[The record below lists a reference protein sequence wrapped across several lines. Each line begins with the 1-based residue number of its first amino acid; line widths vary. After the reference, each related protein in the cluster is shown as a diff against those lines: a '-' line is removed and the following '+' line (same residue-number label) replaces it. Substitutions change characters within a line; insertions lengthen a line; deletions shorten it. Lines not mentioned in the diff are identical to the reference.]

1 MTKNLFTP
9 LQVGP
14 YKLRNRIVMAPLTR
28 SRAADGNVP
37 HDLNALY
44 YAQRASAGLIISEAT
59 QVVPEGQGYIATP
72 GVHSDPQIA
81 GWRQVTDAVRTAGG
95 LIFLQLWHV
104 GRISHI
110 DFQPDGVAPVAPSA
124 IAAHGKTFTKNGLT
138 DLSTPRALELSELPG
153 VVAGYRTGAANAIA
167 AGFDGVEIHGANG
180 YLLDQFLRDKT
191 NHRSDA
197 YGGPIEN
204 RMRLLLETV
213 DAVAAEVGADKVGVR
228 ISPENTFNDIDDSDP
243 QTLFNAVAKALSGKG
258 LAYLH
263 VIEGNMAGKPDA
275 PTSTFDYAAI
285 KAAFGGNYLANF
297 NFDKARAEAAIAG
310 GKADMIAFGKF
321 FIANPDLVT
330 RFMLGAPLNA
340 LDDKTLYAGD
350 KRGYTDYPVLTGM
363 TG

>member
-81 GWRQVTDAVRTAGG
+81 GWRQVTDAVHAAGG

-104 GRISHI
+104 GRISHT
-110 DFQPDGVAPVAPSA
+110 DFQPGGVAPVAPSA
-124 IAAHGKTFTKNGLT
+124 IAARGQTFTKNGLT
-138 DLSTPRALELSELPG
+138 DLSTPRALELDELPG

-191 NHRSDA
+191 NHRTDA
-197 YGGPIEN
+197 YGGSIDN
-204 RMRLLLETV
+204 RIRLLTETV
-213 DAVAAEVGADKVGVR
+213 DAVAAEVGTDKVGVR

-243 QTLFNAVAKALSGKG
+243 QALFNAVAEALSGKG

-263 VIEGNMAGKPDA
+263 VVEGNMAGKSDA
-275 PTSTFDYAAI
+275 PKSSFDYAAI
-285 KAAFGGNYLANF
+285 KAAFSGNYLANY
-297 NFDKARAEAAIAG
+297 NFDQARADAAIAS
-310 GKADMIAFGKF
+310 GKADMIAFGKL

-330 RFMLGAPLNA
+330 RFKLGAPLNS

-350 KRGYTDYPVLTGM
+350 KRGYTDYPLLTGV